1 MKDQVTRREFVKGGT
16 AATAALLSQ
25 APLVYAG
32 GQEATIKIGLIG
44 CGGRGTGAA
53 ENCLSAA
60 PNVQLIAMADM
71 FKDRMDNS
79 RKLLSE
85 KDGYKVKDDLA
96 FTGFDAYK
104 KILDTPIDL
113 VLLATPPGFRP
124 IHFAAAV
131 EAGKHVFME
140 KPCAVDPVGVRKVI
154 ETGEKAR
161 AKKLAVLPG
170 TQYRHQVSFIET
182 VRRVHGGEIGQIRS
196 GRAYYNSGTLWDKP
210 RGKGMSEMEWQLRN
224 WLYFDWLSGDQPVE
238 QHIHTIDVTDW
249 VMNAH
254 PVRAVATGGR
264 QVRTGEKFGNVYD
277 HFTIDYEYPGGV
289 HVMSMC
295 RQMAN
300 VSNHVGA
307 YFEGTKGTV
316 AVYQASIKGLA
327 GAPDWKYDGE
337 ISIGKAYVQEHAD
350 LIKSIRS
357 GQPVNEARR
366 IAETTL
372 TAILGREAAYTGRT
386 LTYDEVMKSDLDLS
400 PEKYEMGDNPV
411 RPVPMPG
418 QERV

>member
-1 MKDQVTRREFVKGGT
+1 M
-16 AATAALLSQ
+16 L
-25 APLVYAG
+25 
-32 GQEATIKIGLIG
+32 
-44 CGGRGTGAA
+44 
-53 ENCLSAA
+53 
-60 PNVQLIAMADM
+60 
-71 FKDRMDNS
+71 
-79 RKLLSE
+79 
-85 KDGYKVKDDLA
+85 
-96 FTGFDAYK
+96 DA
-104 KILDTPIDL
+104 PIDL

-124 IHFAAAV
+124 MHFAAAV
-131 EAGKHVFME
+131 EAGKHTFME

-154 ETGEKAR
+154 ETGEKAK

-182 VRRVHGGEIGQIRS
+182 VKRIHAGEIGQIRS

-210 RGKGMSEMEWQLRN
+210 RTKGMSEMEWQLRN

-249 VMNAH
+249 VMGAH
-254 PVRAVATGGR
+254 PVRATATGGR
-264 QVRTGEKFGNVYD
+264 QVRTGDKFGNVYD

-307 YFEGTKGTV
+307 YFEGTKGNA
-316 AVYQASIKGLA
+316 AVYQASLKGIN

-337 ISIGKAYVQEHAD
+337 ISIGKAYVQEHTD
-350 LIKSIRS
+350 LIKSIRA

-372 TAILGREAAYTGRT
+372 TAILGREAAYTGKT

>member
-1 MKDQVTRREFVKGGT
+1 M
-16 AATAALLSQ
+16 
-25 APLVYAG
+25 
-32 GQEATIKIGLIG
+32 G

-53 ENCLSAA
+53 ENCLAAA
-60 PNVQLIAMADM
+60 PNVQIIAMADM
-71 FKDRMDNS
+71 FPDRLASS

-85 KDGYKVKDDLA
+85 KDGYKVKDDMA

-124 IHFAAAV
+124 LHFAAAV

-154 ETGEKAR
+154 ETGERAR

-170 TQYRHQVSFIET
+170 TQYRHQASFIET
-182 VRRVHGGEIGQIRS
+182 IKRVHGGQIGPIRA

-210 RGKGMSEMEWQLRN
+210 RTKGMSEMEWQLRN

-264 QVRTGEKFGNVYD
+264 QVRTGDKFGNVYD

-316 AVYQASIKGLA
+316 AVYQASIKGFG
-327 GAPDWKYDGE
+327 GAPDWTYEDE
-337 ISIGKAYVQEHAD
+337 ISIGKAYVQEHTD
-350 LIKSIRS
+350 LIKSIRA

-366 IAETTL
+366 IAESTL
-372 TAILGREAAYTGRT
+372 TAILGREAAYTGKT
-386 LTYDEVMKSDLDLS
+386 VTWEEMVQSDLDLS